1 MRLTQ
6 VIDRRIG
13 ALPAFVLVGCL
24 VTMGSFFAMGQL
36 ESLTPIA
43 LFLFAPLAL
52 CVLLHALPQV
62 IRRWRML
69 RQQLTWW
76 HALWLLLFLSSLVF
90 RIRDVQSIKDEPIDL
105 WAVYRIVLVGIV
117 ALVLLVRLVVM
128 RTDWVPSLFRGLVGA
143 LSVYALI
150 SIAST
155 LWSIY
160 PAWSLYKSIEYL
172 VDIALLGAVVAT
184 VRSAKTY
191 KTLFDWT
198 WVLQAGL
205 LGAVWVGAL
214 LWPSK
219 AFVVEG
225 ELIPVRISGVLP
237 AVDQNEVG
245 LSAAILAIVA
255 LSRLQFRAARGRS
268 IFYGAVLV
276 LSAGT
281 MVLSQTRV
289 AIAGFLLGTFLVLF
303 FSKRLRVITVLA
315 LTVVLLL
322 SLTSFG
328 NAVGTFW
335 QRGENQK
342 SLQEFSGRV
351 PVWEF
356 GWQTFLE
363 QPVLGFG
370 AYAGGRFAVV
380 AAVVDPRWASTLNE
394 YLEIALGT
402 GICGLTPVVFGLV
415 GAWWLLIRGAQTNGV
430 FELRHQLAIEAIGV
444 LAIITTKTFFGVNM
458 MWHPAQPFLL
468 VVGYAELLRRE
479 KHRRPSPRVIHWCT
493 ARLTHTKNSV
503 GGKGSLA
510 SP

>member
-1 MRLTQ
+1 LRLAQ
-6 VIDRRIG
+6 AIDRRIG
-13 ALPAFVLVGCL
+13 ALPAFVLVGYL
-24 VTMGSFFAMGQL
+24 ATMGLFFAVGQL
-36 ESLTPIA
+36 ESLTAIA

-52 CVLLHALPQV
+52 CVLLLALPQAM
-62 IRRWRML
+62 RRWRML

-90 RIRDVQSIKDEPIDL
+90 RIRDVESIRDEPIDL
-105 WAVYRIVLVGIV
+105 WAVYRIVLVCIA
-117 ALVLLVRLVVM
+117 ALVLLVRLVVN
-128 RTDWVPSLFRGLVGA
+128 RPEWVPSLFRGLIGT
-143 LSVYALI
+143 LTVYALI

-160 PAWSLYKSIEYL
+160 PAWSLYKSLEYL

-184 VRSAKTY
+184 VRSATTY

-205 LGAVWVGAL
+205 LGTVWMGAL

-237 AVDQNEVG
+237 AMDQNEVG
-245 LSAAILAIVA
+245 KSAAFLAIVA
-255 LSRLQFRAARGRS
+255 LSRLQFPAARGRQ
-268 IFYGAVLV
+268 IFYWVVLACSV
-276 LSAGT
+276 GT

-289 AIAGFLLGTFLVLF
+289 AIVGFLLGAVLVLF
-303 FSKRLRVITVLA
+303 FSKRLGVITVLA

-328 NAVGTFW
+328 NVVSKFW
-335 QRGENQK
+335 QRGENQE
-342 SLQEFSGRV
+342 SLQAFSGRL

-356 GWQTFLE
+356 GWQTFLKH
-363 QPVLGFG
+363 PVLGSG

-380 AAVVDPRWASTLNE
+380 AAVADPRWSSTLNE
-394 YLEIALGT
+394 YLEIAAGT
-402 GICGLTPVVFGLV
+402 GICGLIPIVLGLI
-415 GAWWLLIRGAQTNGV
+415 GAWWVLVRGARTNGV
-430 FELRHQLAIEAIGV
+430 FEVSHQLAIEAIGIF
-444 LAIITTKTFFGVNM
+444 AIITIHTFFGIDM
-458 MWHPAQPFLL
+458 IWHPAQSFLL
-468 VVGYAELLRRE
+468 IVGYAELLRRE
-479 KHRRPSPRVIHWCT
+479 KHSRRSPRVTHLCA
-493 ARLTHTKNSV
+493 ARATHTNNSV